1 MDARPEFIRRQYAF
15 AAHIRDPEAN
25 PAPADVEDRRMA
37 IYRELFYNN
46 VENFLSGTF
55 PVLRRIHDDAA
66 WHAMAR
72 AFFAAHRSHSPL
84 FLDIPREFLTWL
96 REEREP
102 RTGDF
107 PFLYQLAHYEW
118 VELAVSV
125 SEETIDRDGI
135 DPEGDLLEAVPVLSP
150 LVWHLTYDYPVHR
163 IGPDFLPAATDR
175 QPTCLVVYRD
185 RDDEV
190 GFMEV
195 NPVTKR
201 LLELLGTENGATGR
215 QLLLKIAAEL
225 SHPQPEVVIDG
236 GREILENL
244 RTKAIVTGT
253 RHAAT

>member
-1 MDARPEFIRRQYAF
+1 
-15 AAHIRDPEAN
+15 
-25 PAPADVEDRRMA
+25 
-37 IYRELFYNN
+37 
-46 VENFLSGTF
+46 
-55 PVLRRIHDDAA
+55 
-66 WHAMAR
+66 
-72 AFFAAHRSHSPL
+72 
-84 FLDIPREFLTWL
+84 
-96 REEREP
+96 
-102 RTGDF
+102 
-107 PFLYQLAHYEW
+107 
-118 VELAVSV
+118 
-125 SEETIDRDGI
+125 
-135 DPEGDLLEAVPVLSP
+135 
-150 LVWHLTYDYPVHR
+150 
-163 IGPDFLPAATDR
+163 
-175 QPTCLVVYRD
+175 VVYRD